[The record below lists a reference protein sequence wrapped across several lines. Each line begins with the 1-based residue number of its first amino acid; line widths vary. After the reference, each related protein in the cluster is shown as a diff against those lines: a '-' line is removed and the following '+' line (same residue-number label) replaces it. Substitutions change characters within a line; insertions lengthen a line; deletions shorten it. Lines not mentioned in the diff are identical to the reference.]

1 MRGVVL
7 ACLLASC
14 DPHPG
19 CDADQISADL
29 ARVADRLP
37 AVADIAGRMSVFCTE
52 DTSSMCLR
60 DVDACTIGVG
70 LQARMAVRLDVPAG
84 NAIAHEA
91 VHWYLWDVDPC
102 ASHSPSCGWDPD
114 LVESLQ

>member
-1 MRGVVL
+1 VE
-7 ACLLASC
+7 LLAC

-19 CDADQISADL
+19 CDAVQISADL

-37 AVADIAGRMSVFCTE
+37 AVADIAGRMSVYCLE

-70 LQARMAVRLDVPAG
+70 LQARMAVRLDVPVG
-84 NAIAHEA
+84 NAVAHEA
-91 VHWYLWDVDPC
+91 VHWHLWDVDPC

-114 LVESLQ
+114 LVEALQ